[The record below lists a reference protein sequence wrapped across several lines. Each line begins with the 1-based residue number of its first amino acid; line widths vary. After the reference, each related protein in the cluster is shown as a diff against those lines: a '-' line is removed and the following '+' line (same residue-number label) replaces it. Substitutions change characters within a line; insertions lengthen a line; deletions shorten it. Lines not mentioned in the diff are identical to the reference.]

1 MLNVL
6 GWDLMCATPASF
18 LGVYKLLGIV
28 FSDDYMIKHNQMTPP
43 SAKIIDHMINYVDFF
58 ADFVLQYNEF
68 LRFESNEVA
77 AAIIAC
83 VRKVI

>member
-1 MLNVL
+1 
-6 GWDLMCATPASF
+6 
-18 LGVYKLLGIV
+18 
-28 FSDDYMIKHNQMTPP
+28 MTPP

-77 AAIIAC
+77 VAIIAC